1 LYRLAAALLASVFIG
16 SCASTLDSALESN
29 SAAFN
34 ATAPQGDGAL
44 ATAAGDANGTVE
56 TPATASADGADP
68 QLPQQI
74 ASLPTTTPKSD
85 RLAATEAQPTESP
98 KPEEKPSE
106 SASAEQAGS
115 TPSATPEGGSE
126 AQVASAE
133 QPEKPKS
140 FLASFFGAKPAKPNA
155 ASEAPA
161 AKATETMASQAPAA
175 TQFLENPAPKQ
186 VLENAA
192 PSRTKADKPLQL
204 ASLELPDE
212 KPLRA
217 SAVAFA
223 DDGEGTGLPGVRQSA
238 LFEIKR
244 RSGIDDDSDV
254 DVHEDVDGGF
264 EVVSAA
270 GMARL
275 APNGLLKQRENVDVA
290 CLKPSL
296 VRVLKTIER
305 KFGKKVVITSG
316 YRSPSY
322 NRRVR
327 GARNSQHMYCAA
339 ADVIVPGVPKFEL
352 ASFAR
357 AMPGRG
363 GVGTYCHTNA
373 IHIDVGPERDWNWRC
388 RGKR

>member
-1 LYRLAAALLASVFIG
+1 MAAVMALAVIS
-16 SCASTLDSALESN
+16 SCASTIDSTLESN

-34 ATAPQGDGAL
+34 ATAPQADSAAAAEGSSTDT
-44 ATAAGDANGTVE
+44 TAATSSLAMAETKEMGDPV
-56 TPATASADGADP
+56 
-68 QLPQQI
+68 LPQQV
-74 ASLPTTTPKSD
+74 ASLPVTTPKSE
-85 RLAATEAQPTESP
+85 RLASTETAPAEAKTEEPASEAAKLEAAKTEASTSDGAEP
-98 KPEEKPSE
+98 KAEEA
-106 SASAEQAGS
+106 ASAEPA
-115 TPSATPEGGSE
+115 
-126 AQVASAE
+126 
-133 QPEKPKS
+133 KPKG
-140 FLASFFGAKPAKPNA
+140 FLASFFNSKPAKQA
-155 ASEAPA
+155 EAKPTPA
-161 AKATETMASQAPAA
+161 AKATAELASQSPAP
-175 TQFLENPAPKQ
+175 TQFLENPGPKQ
-186 VLENAA
+186 VLENAPPTSA
-192 PSRTKADKPLQL
+192 KNNRSIQL
-204 ASLELPDE
+204 ASLDLSNQ
-212 KPLRA
+212 KPIRA

-264 EVVSAA
+264 EVASAA

-275 APNGLLKQRENVDVA
+275 APNGLLKQRETVDVA

-305 KFGKKVVITSG
+305 RFGKRVIITSG

-339 ADVIVPGVPKFEL
+339 ADVVIPGVSKLEL
-352 ASFAR
+352 ASYAR
-357 AMPGRG
+357 SMQGRG

-373 IHIDVGPERDWNWRC
+373 VHIDVGPERDWNWRC
-388 RGKR
+388 RGRS